1 MRAASIGTHWRLISV
16 GDGKHRLE
24 SPSGETLAWVRGHA
38 VGIAGFDSVG
48 DALASA
54 PMLHRV
60 VDGVLRRE
68 YSAWTSPVAP
78 LGELTLVHDGAY
90 EWIATGSTPV
100 ARLHR
105 PGTLHVPNEAAARSH
120 ALEFV
125 LPSYVSEAAILAVAR
140 AMTAAHSSLGDCF
153 EPANMPADATG
164 L

>member
-1 MRAASIGTHWRLISV
+1 MRAASMGTDWRLISL

-24 SPSGETLAWVRGHA
+24 GPSGETIAWVRGHA
-38 VGIAGFDSVG
+38 VGIAGFDSVD

-60 VDGVLRRE
+60 VDDVLRRE
-68 YSAWTSPVAP
+68 YPAWKRGVPP

-105 PGTLHVPNEAAARSH
+105 SGTLHVPNEVAARSY

-125 LPSYVSEAAILAVAR
+125 LPSYVREAVILVVAR
-140 AMTAAHSSLGDCF
+140 ALTAAHNSLGDCF
-153 EPANMPADATG
+153 EPANMPAEATG
-164 L
+164 F

>member
-1 MRAASIGTHWRLISV
+1 MTAASIGTDWRLISL

-24 SPSGETLAWVRGHA
+24 GRSGETVAWVRGHA

-60 VDGVLRRE
+60 VDGVLRRA
-68 YSAWTSPVAP
+68 YPARNRGVAP

-105 PGTLHVPNEAAARSH
+105 PGTLHVPNEASARSH

-153 EPANMPADATG
+153 EPANMPAGGTG